1 MNTFVRWLSAF
12 TIQVSALAA
21 MSGVAIAVD
30 TPTVPQ
36 QQMTS
41 RICSSNNK
49 VEDMLPPPVGEQRN
63 SPLSYL
69 AQQGFTQNKDGS
81 WSCYISDPRKQGNY
95 YTLFKVQQID
105 GKLIASSFLE
115 NGSLISG
122 QDNRSLD
129 LFMMLISNYTKA
141 KEDTRLGI
149 HRYLE
154 SFISLVKQGKIPTSL
169 RGYLFDQENRGL
181 VLYHN
186 LPQGQLKGTAITI
199 NISMS

>member
-21 MSGVAIAVD
+21 MSCVAIAVD

-81 WSCYISDPRKQGNY
+81 WSCYISDPRKQGSY

-105 GKLIASSFLE
+105 GKLIASSFME

-141 KEDTRLGI
+141 KEDTRQGI

-169 RGYLFDQENRGL
+169 RGYLFDQQNRGL

>member
-36 QQMTS
+36 QPMTS
-41 RICSSNNK
+41 RICSTNNK
-49 VEDMLPPPVGEQRN
+49 VEDMLPPPVGDQKN

-81 WSCYISDPRKQGNY
+81 WSCYISDPRKQGSY

-141 KEDTRLGI
+141 TEGTRLSI
-149 HRYLE
+149 QRYLE

-169 RGYLFDQENRGL
+169 RGYLFDQPNHGL
-181 VLYHN
+181 VLYHS

>member
-12 TIQVSALAA
+12 TIQVSALTA
-21 MSGVAIAVD
+21 MCCVAIAVE

-36 QQMTS
+36 QQITS
-41 RICSSNNK
+41 RICSSNDK

-81 WSCYISDPRKQGNY
+81 WACYISDPYKKGSY
-95 YTLFKVQQID
+95 FTLFKVQQID

-129 LFMMLISNYTKA
+129 LFMILVSNYTKA
-141 KEDTRLGI
+141 QEGTRLSI
-149 HRYLE
+149 HKYLE
-154 SFISLVKQGKIPTSL
+154 SFISLVKQGKVPTSL
-169 RGYLFDQENRGL
+169 RGYLFDQKSRGL
-181 VLYHN
+181 VLYHE
-186 LPQGQLKGTAITI
+186 LPQGQIKGTAITI